1 MENRDDII
9 REDIITKEELN
20 LILLL
25 DNSYSMYN
33 GRITQLN
40 NAIPTLKNSLMKVAD
55 DKCVDLKVRI
65 IAFSDDAVWKVGSV
79 EKGEDVANIVW
90 QDLDVVGGTSTPKA
104 IREANKALRK
114 QYMGAH
120 ALRPVV
126 ILVTDGYCNPN
137 EHTDY
142 LKAIEEMKK
151 RLAGNTGKEKVTRIA
166 IGVEDYRREELVE
179 FASEGIISDVQQPL
193 VFEIDKATDLGKVI
207 NWVAVTSMVSSITD
221 GDEEVIDLGDPEWG
235 EDEDDDDIL

>member
-1 MENRDDII
+1 MGNRDG
-9 REDIITKEELN
+9 IITKEELN

-40 NAIPTLKNSLMKVAD
+40 NAIPILKNSLMKVAD
-55 DKCVDLKVRI
+55 DECVDLKVRI
-65 IAFSDDAVWKVGSV
+65 IAFSDEIDWKVGSV
-79 EKGEDVANIVW
+79 ERGEDVASIVW
-90 QDLDVVGGTSTPKA
+90 KDLDVASGTSTPKA
-104 IREANKALRK
+104 IREANKSLRK

-126 ILVTDGYCNPN
+126 ILVTDGYCNPG
-137 EHTDY
+137 EHADY

-151 RLAGNTGKEKVTRIA
+151 ILAGNTGKEKVTRIA
-166 IGVEDYRREELVE
+166 IGVEDYRRDELVE

-207 NWVAVTSMVSSITD
+207 NWVTVTSMVSSITD
-221 GDEEVIDLGDPEWG
+221 GDEEVVDLGDPDWG
-235 EDEDDDDIL
+235 EDDDDIL

>member
-1 MENRDDII
+1 MGNRDG
-9 REDIITKEELN
+9 IITKEELN

-25 DNSYSMYN
+25 DNSYSMCN

-55 DKCVDLKVRI
+55 DECVDLKVRI

-79 EKGEDVANIVW
+79 EKGEDVASIVW
-90 QDLDVVGGTSTPKA
+90 KDLDVVGGTSTPKA
-104 IREANKALRK
+104 IREANKSLRK
-114 QYMGAH
+114 QYMGAR

-126 ILVTDGYCNPN
+126 ILMTDGYCNRD
-137 EHTDY
+137 EHADY

-151 RLAGNTGKEKVTRIA
+151 RLAGNTGKEIVTRIA
-166 IGVEDYRREELVE
+166 IGVEDYRRDELVE
-179 FASEGIISDVQQPL
+179 FASEGIISGVRQPL

-207 NWVAVTSMVSSITD
+207 NWVTVMSMTSSITYS
-221 GDEEVIDLGDPEWG
+221 DEEVIDLGDPDWG
-235 EDEDDDDIL
+235 EDDDDIL

>member
-1 MENRDDII
+1 MGNRDG
-9 REDIITKEELN
+9 IITKEELN

-55 DKCVDLKVRI
+55 DECVDLKVRI

-79 EKGEDVANIVW
+79 EKGEDVASIVW
-90 QDLDVVGGTSTPKA
+90 KDLDVVGGTSTPKA
-104 IREANKALRK
+104 IREANKSLRK

-126 ILVTDGYCNPN
+126 ILVTDGYCNPG
-137 EHTDY
+137 EHADY

-166 IGVEDYRREELVE
+166 IGVEDYRRDELVE

-207 NWVAVTSMVSSITD
+207 NWVTVTSMVSSITD
-221 GDEEVIDLGDPEWG
+221 GDEEVVDLGDPDWG
-235 EDEDDDDIL
+235 EDDDDDDIL